1 MKIDGSKVSIIETNL
16 TKENTSMFD
25 FQWTLH
31 FSLIIS
37 IDIIPLRP
45 FQNIIILPYVVENST
60 LV

>member
-1 MKIDGSKVSIIETNL
+1 
-16 TKENTSMFD
+16 MFD

-31 FSLIIS
+31 SSLIIS

-60 LV
+60 PVKKFPSLFN